1 MIHKKITLALASL
14 LLLSLIACSEDDK
27 KTDTMKNNAGMKKE
41 SAAEHAVKHL
51 DPKYVCPMHA
61 QIVRDKPGK
70 CPICGMVLVKKEAQ
84 AETSSGERKILYYR
98 HPHNPQIT
106 SDKPMKGEM
115 GMDYVAI
122 YDDGGAA
129 AVKISP
135 EVVQNMGVRTSVVK
149 REKLPRRIDTV
160 GYVDH
165 DETRLSHIH
174 MRTDGWIEKLYV
186 KAVGERVKKGAVL
199 FELYSPTLVNAQEEY
214 LQALRAGSKSLVR
227 ASRERLMALGISS
240 SQVKRLQSKR
250 IVQQRIKVYAPQ
262 DGVVSML
269 KVREGMFIKPA
280 TDVMSLADL
289 SSVWILAEVFEQQAD
304 WVKVTQPAEVQLS
317 YLPGKVWKGK
327 VEYVYPS
334 LDPKTRTLKVRLR
347 FDNFDEVLK
356 PNMYANVTIFGGA
369 KKDILIIPRES
380 LIRTG
385 KNTRVILNSGDG
397 RFQPRDVVIGMESGE
412 WLEVQ
417 SGLQEGDK
425 VVTSGQFLIDS
436 EASLK
441 ASLARMGS
449 VNGSNKESMVMDKKS
464 AGVITGTGILK
475 RLSPETNKLNMSH
488 DPIPALKW
496 PAMTMD
502 FDVQPGLSMEGL
514 KPEDKITFELKKGKD
529 GYVIN
534 KIQKTEQ

>member
-1 MIHKKITLALASL
+1 
-14 LLLSLIACSEDDK
+14 
-27 KTDTMKNNAGMKKE
+27 
-41 SAAEHAVKHL
+41 
-51 DPKYVCPMHA
+51 
-61 QIVRDKPGK
+61 
-70 CPICGMVLVKKEAQ
+70 
-84 AETSSGERKILYYR
+84 
-98 HPHNPQIT
+98 
-106 SDKPMKGEM
+106 
-115 GMDYVAI
+115 MDYVAI

-135 EVVQNMGVRTSVVK
+135 EVVQNMGVRTSLVK
-149 REKLPRRIDTV
+149 RDNLSRRIDTV

-449 VNGSNKESMVMDKKS
+449 ANGNNKESIVMDKKS
-464 AGVITGTGILK
+464 TGVITGTGILK
-475 RLSPETNKLNMSH
+475 RLSSETNKLNMSH

-514 KPEDKITFELKKGKD
+514 KPEDKITFELKEGKD

-534 KIQKTEQ
+534 KIQKAKQ